1 MKQQA
6 LTIAAATMLTVGL
19 GIANASEQSGMLE
32 QSTGTDMA
40 ACSSDHNPCLNNDEM
55 TNNDE
60 MINEGK
66 QVSQDDTEVIILEER
81 TEDAEAQD
89 QAKEEDSGTAEQAS
103 DESHVPDVIIF
114 VQ

>member
-6 LTIAAATMLTVGL
+6 LAIAAATMLTIGL
-19 GIANASEQSGMLE
+19 GVANASEQSGMLE

-40 ACSSDHNPCLNNDEM
+40 ACSSDHNPCLNNEEM
-55 TNNDE
+55 
-60 MINEGK
+60 MNEGK
-66 QVSQDDTEVIILEER
+66 QVSQQDTEVIILEEQ
-81 TEDAEAQD
+81 TEDADAQD

-103 DESHVPDVIIF
+103 DESHAPDVIIF